1 MSLIVDK
8 KVVEEV
14 TYYKLTGILDI
25 STVVFDDSFCALKDI
40 KELVIDIDEVRF
52 IDSSGINQLAHIIKK
67 CQKQRIPIKII
78 NISNEVFEVLD
89 LIGLP
94 ELFGEDIFIL
104 KK

>member
-1 MSLIVDK
+1 MSLIIKK
-8 KVVEEV
+8 KVEEEV
-14 TYYKLTGILDI
+14 TYYRLAGILDI
-25 STVVFDDSFCALKDI
+25 STDAFDDNFSDLKDVGD
-40 KELVIDIDEVRF
+40 LVIDIDEIRF
-52 IDSSGINQLAHIIKK
+52 IDSSGINLLAQIIKK

-78 NISNEVFEVLD
+78 NISNEIFEVLD